1 MVETIL
7 SALAPIVFTLL
18 LGFVAAWRH
27 DFGPKEASVL
37 NRMVLLYAVPLALF
51 VGTVG
56 TPRTDL
62 VQDIAF
68 VVAIF
73 VAIVGFYVLVFL
85 LFHFVFRFSLSES
98 VLAALTA
105 SAPAVPFMG
114 PAILGDLFGKASAV
128 TIAIAALV
136 INLIVVP
143 ITILG
148 LALGR
153 TPVATT
159 ASATTRHSAFAE
171 KLLETVKQ
179 PIVWAPVLAFVLVL
193 CNVRV
198 PSIVD
203 HGLSLLGQA
212 TSGVALFASGIML
225 AAYKIQI
232 DRTALS
238 LALLK
243 NIVQPALVLVG
254 LRSLGYGAPIVPEAV
269 LTTAIPSM
277 PIVIVLAVQY
287 HVSRSARLLCPISQR
302 DWFDLHNRSFHRPD
316 TVSDFSGRRLA
327 MTQVEALAKYAARAS
342 FADLSAQS
350 RKQLPVHILDS
361 LGCCIAALGA
371 GPVEACRAQ
380 VADFGGDGPCALI
393 GGGNANPI
401 FAAFWHT
408 ALVRYVDFMDNF
420 LAPTE
425 TCHTAD
431 NFGVALTIADYV
443 GGSGRDL
450 MLAVAL
456 AYTVQSRFVDHANF
470 MTRGF
475 DHTAQLAFSLNAA
488 AGRLL
493 GLSEPQIANAIAM
506 AAVSDAS
513 FAVVRA
519 KPLSQWKG
527 LASAQSA
534 LGAMNTL
541 FLARRGV
548 EGPLQVIEGPNGID
562 NLLHM
567 QIRIDWDKQ
576 GYEGVLE
583 STIKKYNSMIHTQ
596 SAVHCMVELVRQNK
610 LDPGKVVSIEA
621 DVIRIAYD
629 FAGGGLYGVDKVIRT
644 KEQADH
650 SLPYLLAV
658 ALLDGDVMPAQFAPD
673 RIMRADVQQLLKKVS
688 VRPDQEFTEQYP
700 AKMPAKI
707 TVRLQDGKVIEHEV
721 QDFPGLASRPF
732 TWEDSVEKFDRL
744 VAGRV
749 DEGLCSRDQGCRAF
763 ARKHPG

>member
-1 MVETIL
+1 
-7 SALAPIVFTLL
+7 
-18 LGFVAAWRH
+18 
-27 DFGPKEASVL
+27 
-37 NRMVLLYAVPLALF
+37 
-51 VGTVG
+51 
-56 TPRTDL
+56 
-62 VQDIAF
+62 
-68 VVAIF
+68 
-73 VAIVGFYVLVFL
+73 
-85 LFHFVFRFSLSES
+85 
-98 VLAALTA
+98 
-105 SAPAVPFMG
+105 
-114 PAILGDLFGKASAV
+114 
-128 TIAIAALV
+128 
-136 INLIVVP
+136 
-143 ITILG
+143 
-148 LALGR
+148 
-153 TPVATT
+153 
-159 ASATTRHSAFAE
+159 
-171 KLLETVKQ
+171 
-179 PIVWAPVLAFVLVL
+179 
-193 CNVRV
+193 
-198 PSIVD
+198 
-203 HGLSLLGQA
+203 
-212 TSGVALFASGIML
+212 
-225 AAYKIQI
+225 
-232 DRTALS
+232 
-238 LALLK
+238 
-243 NIVQPALVLVG
+243 
-254 LRSLGYGAPIVPEAV
+254 
-269 LTTAIPSM
+269 
-277 PIVIVLAVQY
+277 
-287 HVSRSARLLCPISQR
+287 
-302 DWFDLHNRSFHRPD
+302 
-316 TVSDFSGRRLA
+316 

-393 GGGNANPI
+393 GGGKANPI

-431 NFGVALTIADYV
+431 NFGVALTIAEHV

-456 AYTVQSRFVDHANF
+456 SYTVQSRFVDHANF

-506 AAVSDAS
+506 AAASDAS
-513 FAVVRA
+513 FAVIRA

-534 LGAMNTL
+534 LGAMNAL
-541 FLARRGV
+541 FLARRSV
-548 EGPLQVIEGPNGID
+548 EGPLQVIEGANGID
-562 NLLHM
+562 NLLLM

-700 AKMPAKI
+700 AEMPAKI
-707 TVRLQDGKVIEHEV
+707 KVRLQDGRVIEHEV
-721 QDFPGLASRPF
+721 QNFPGLASRPF

-749 DEGLCSRDQGCRAF
+749 DEGLCREIKDAVRSLESIQVRDLMQLLGRATDGK
-763 ARKHPG
+763 RKTLDKTAA